1 MKSWSMIQS
10 LIFISW
16 WLDWV
21 NLLWNSYKT
30 VERWESKEM
39 EGAMIQHLKEFLVH
53 GSTWSP
59 FPTLGRKKRG
69 YQLVACIFAVASVL
83 FSLLHL
89 SCSCFNIT
97 DKSFGRSCNESG
109 QVVDTGNGAH
119 FCWLEV
125 YRDDLF
131 ASFFQ
136 GSLRP
141 LYTKD
146 EIEDIA

>member
-1 MKSWSMIQS
+1 MG
-10 LIFISW
+10 
-16 WLDWV
+16 
-21 NLLWNSYKT
+21 LL
-30 VERWESKEM
+30 EALFQPWE
-39 EGAMIQHLKEFLVH
+39 G
-53 GSTWSP
+53 
-59 FPTLGRKKRG
+59 KKRG